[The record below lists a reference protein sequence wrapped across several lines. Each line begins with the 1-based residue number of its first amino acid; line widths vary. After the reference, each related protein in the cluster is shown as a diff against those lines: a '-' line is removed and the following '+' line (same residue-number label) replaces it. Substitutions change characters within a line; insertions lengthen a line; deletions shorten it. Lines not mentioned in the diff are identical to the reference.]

1 MMVSVKLNQGE
12 LRGLELGS
20 LSVFHAVPYATAERF
35 QAPDFA
41 PKWTGVRDATQP
53 GAICPQSPSRVDFI
67 MGAPKV
73 KREMSEDCQLLSVYT
88 PGLKGRRPV
97 MMWIHGG
104 AYITGGGQEQW
115 NDAASLAKD
124 GDVVI
129 VTINYRLGAFGYL
142 YAPELGTVNAGLQD
156 QLAALRWIHEN
167 IEQFGGDPQNITIF
181 GQSAGGHSVASIL
194 ATANRAPVRRA
205 IIQSAPL
212 SEAFDA
218 TRAAQTAGEFIDLLE
233 KSPLEASVEEILTAQ
248 AKVMA
253 NSNVGLPFRPVGNP
267 SAFIIGPGPKPDVLM
282 GWGKDDAAPFVAL
295 KHPEQAYGSAEDK
308 AQTLELTSEIFSAP
322 ARAFAARLRESGVAV
337 SLYQNEW
344 NPSGSPF
351 GTCHCIE
358 LPLLFASYPVWE
370 GAPMLGTA
378 NQEEIE
384 RLGRQARTFW
394 TEFARSGTPPEP
406 TDWLTR
412 PNLL

>member
-1 MMVSVKLNQGE
+1 MVSVKLKQGE
-12 LRGLELGS
+12 LRGLELD
-20 LSVFHAVPYATAERF
+20 LLYVFHAVPYARAARF
-35 QAPDFA
+35 QAPDLA
-41 PKWTGVRDATQP
+41 PKWHGVRDATRP

-88 PGLKGRRPV
+88 PGLNGRRPV
-97 MMWIHGG
+97 MVWIHGG

-115 NDAASLAKD
+115 NDAAKLTQD

-142 YAPELGTVNAGLQD
+142 FAPELGTVNAGLQD
-156 QLAALRWIHEN
+156 QIAALRWAHEN
-167 IEQFGGDPQNITIF
+167 IEQFGGDPENITIF

-194 ATANRAPVRRA
+194 ATADRAPVRHA

-212 SEAFDA
+212 SEAFDT
-218 TRAAQTAGEFIDLLE
+218 TRATQTAQEFMDLLT
-233 KSPLEASVEEILTAQ
+233 KPPLEASVEEILRAQ

-253 NSNVGLPFRPVGNP
+253 NSNVGLPFRPVGDP
-267 SAFIIGPGPKPDVLM
+267 SAFVDGCGSKPSILI

-295 KHPEQAYGSAEDK
+295 KHPNHEYGSTEDK
-308 AQTLELTSEIFSAP
+308 TQTVELTSEIFSAP
-322 ARAFAARLRESGVAV
+322 ARSYAAKLRDSGVAT

-344 NPSGSPF
+344 SPPGSPF

-358 LPLLFASYPVWE
+358 LPLLFATYQVWE
-370 GAPMLGTA
+370 GAPMLGRA

-384 RLGRQARTFW
+384 RLGRQARIFW
-394 TEFARSGTPPEP
+394 TEFARSGTPPES
-406 TDWLTR
+406 TEWLKR
-412 PNLL
+412 PDLS